1 MFFHQNRCLIWQI
14 SIEGHPDNVAPALY
28 GGFTVCASE
37 AGVQYTKR
45 IDVPNSLQAVL
56 AIPNFPV
63 STKKARAI
71 MPKQVALEDAVYNM
85 SHAAYLALALVQGDI
100 SGFGAMLTDRL
111 HQPYRF
117 SL

>member
-1 MFFHQNRCLIWQI
+1 MVWKTEFLLRCL
-14 SIEGHPDNVAPALY
+14 DVY
-28 GGFTVCASE
+28 
-37 AGVQYTKR
+37 KR
-45 IDVPNSLQAVL
+45 QVL

-100 SGFGAMLTDRL
+100 L
-111 HQPYRF
+111 
-117 SL
+117 SLIHI